1 MSFFIHFQKEFSM
14 LKSAHVIAALQLSL
28 MLVTPAFAQ
37 NAPGPLEINGQKVLT
52 LVSNDPPGLRCN
64 NNIQVAAE
72 LANTFKIPILIYPV
86 SFMPAGTKA
95 PIVWYG
101 GENIAQS
108 GGKLNGMI
116 SYTELADRFEVDGVA
131 RQDKSGLLLSP
142 KVHSSFEALKE
153 SIKAK

>member
-1 MSFFIHFQKEFSM
+1 MT
-14 LKSAHVIAALQLSL
+14 ALVSTS
-28 MLVTPAFAQ
+28 VVSWAQ
-37 NAPGPLEINGQKVLT
+37 TAPGPLEIEGRKVLT

-72 LANTFKIPILIYPV
+72 LANTYKVPILIYPV

-95 PIVWYG
+95 PIVWFG

-116 SYTELADRFEVDGVA
+116 SYTELADRFEVEGVTK
-131 RQDKSGLLLSP
+131 QDKSGLLMAP
-142 KVHSSFEALKE
+142 AVNSSFEALKQ
-153 SIKAK
+153 SIKGK

>member
-1 MSFFIHFQKEFSM
+1 MKKLI
-14 LKSAHVIAALQLSL
+14 VCAAAVFAAATVL
-28 MLVTPAFAQ
+28 AQ
-37 NAPGPLEINGQKVLT
+37 NAPGPMEIEGRKVLT

-72 LANTFKIPILIYPV
+72 LANTYKVPILVYPV
-86 SFMPAGTKA
+86 SFMPPRTKA

-116 SYTELADRFEVDGVA
+116 SFTELADRFEVEGVEK
-131 RQDKSGLLLSP
+131 QPKVGLLLSP
-142 KVHSSFEALKE
+142 KVNSSFEGLKQ
-153 SIKAK
+153 SIKGH

>member
-1 MSFFIHFQKEFSM
+1 M
-14 LKSAHVIAALQLSL
+14 LKSTFVIAALNLAC
-28 MLVTPAFAQ
+28 MAVTPSFAQ
-37 NAPGPLEINGQKVLT
+37 NAPGPLEINGHKVLT

-72 LANTFKIPILIYPV
+72 LANTFKVPILIYPV
-86 SFMPAGTKA
+86 SYMAAGTKA

-116 SYTELADRFEVDGVA
+116 SYTELADRFEVEGVTK
-131 RQDKSGLLLSP
+131 QDKAGLLLNP
-142 KVHSSFEALKE
+142 KVNSSFEALKV

>member
-1 MSFFIHFQKEFSM
+1 MKIIRAVVPI
-14 LKSAHVIAALQLSL
+14 LLSL
-28 MLVTPAFAQ
+28 TVVTPSFAQ
-37 NAPGPLEINGQKVLT
+37 NAPGPLEINGHKVLT

-72 LANTFKIPILIYPV
+72 LANTFKVPILIYPV
-86 SFMPAGTKA
+86 SYMPAGTKA

-116 SYTELADRFEVDGVA
+116 SYTELADRFEVEGVTK
-131 RQDKSGLLLSP
+131 QDKAGLLLNP
-142 KVHSSFEALKE
+142 KVNSSFEALKE

>member
-1 MSFFIHFQKEFSM
+1 MNIRTF
-14 LKSAHVIAALQLSL
+14 AL
-28 MLVTPAFAQ
+28 MTALVSTSVVSWAQ
-37 NAPGPLEINGQKVLT
+37 TAPGPLEIEGRKVLT

-72 LANTFKIPILIYPV
+72 LANTYKVPILIYPV

-95 PIVWYG
+95 PIVWFG

-116 SYTELADRFEVDGVA
+116 SYTELADRFEVEGVTK
-131 RQDKSGLLLSP
+131 QDKSGLLMAP
-142 KVHSSFEALKE
+142 AVNSSFEALKQ
-153 SIKAK
+153 SIKGK

>member
-1 MSFFIHFQKEFSM
+1 MAPFRIVPAIALALAIHVPSY
-14 LKSAHVIAALQLSL
+14 
-28 MLVTPAFAQ
+28 AQ
-37 NAPGPLEINGQKVLT
+37 SAPGPIEIDGRKVLT

-72 LANTFKIPILIYPV
+72 LANAYKVPILIYPV

-95 PIVWYG
+95 PIVWFG

-116 SYTELADRFEVDGVA
+116 SYTELADRFEVEGVT
-131 RQDKSGLLLSP
+131 RQDKTGLLLSP
-142 KVHSSFEALKE
+142 KVNQSFEALKQ
-153 SIKAK
+153 SIKDK

>member
-1 MSFFIHFQKEFSM
+1 MNIRKF
-14 LKSAHVIAALQLSL
+14 ALTTALLGSL
-28 MLVTPAFAQ
+28 TNSWAQ
-37 NAPGPLEINGQKVLT
+37 SAPGPLEIDGRKVLT

-72 LANTFKIPILIYPV
+72 LANTYKVPILIYPV

-95 PIVWYG
+95 PVVWFG

-116 SYTELADRFEVDGVA
+116 SYTELADRFEVEGVDKQA
-131 RQDKSGLLLSP
+131 KSGLLMTP
-142 KVHSSFEALKE
+142 AVKVSLDALKQ
-153 SIKAK
+153 SIKGK

>member
-1 MSFFIHFQKEFSM
+1 MNIRTF
-14 LKSAHVIAALQLSL
+14 ALTTVFLGTLASSW
-28 MLVTPAFAQ
+28 AQ
-37 NAPGPLEINGQKVLT
+37 PAPGPLEIDGRKVLT

-72 LANTFKIPILIYPV
+72 LANTYKVPIPIYPV

-95 PIVWYG
+95 PIVWFG

-116 SYTELADRFEVDGVA
+116 SYTELADRFEVEGVTK
-131 RQDKSGLLLSP
+131 QDKSGLLMAP
-142 KVHSSFEALKE
+142 AVNGTFEALKQ
-153 SIKAK
+153 SIKGK

>member
-1 MSFFIHFQKEFSM
+1 MS
-14 LKSAHVIAALQLSL
+14 KSAHVIAATQLAL

-116 SYTELADRFEVDGVA
+116 SYTELADRFEVDGVT
-131 RQDKSGLLLSP
+131 RQDKTGLLLSP
-142 KVHSSFEALKE
+142 KVPSSFEALKE
-153 SIKAK
+153 SIKAR